1 MLLNFDKEILLS
13 KRYDHAKIITVQNQI
28 GLVHF
33 LDWIEEMNHRCHE
46 FVLLQTVALP
56 TVILKLWNR
65 FEHFQIYISIKVYVL
80 FKRFT

>member
-13 KRYDHAKIITVQNQI
+13 KLYDHAKIITVQNQI

-33 LDWIEEMNHRCHE
+33 LDWIRRCHG

-65 FEHFQIYISIKVYVL
+65 FEHFQIYISIKVYIL